1 MNMNIGST
9 LEDID
14 VISNISMET
23 LFIYAQY

>member
-1 MNMNIGST
+1 MNMNIDST

-23 LFIYAQY
+23 LFIYALY